1 MSKLYFKYG
10 TMDASKSADLLMT
23 VHKYEQQGKNIICMR
38 SNLDTRTTENFIE
51 SRALTYRH
59 SCYCFDIKTCLYE
72 FIEKKL
78 KEEQKIDCILIDEAQ
93 FLTKEQVIELTKV
106 VDFLDIPVI
115 CYGLKNSYIKGELFE
130 GSKALLYFS
139 DSIQEIKS
147 VCHFC
152 NKKATMNLRVK
163 NGSPIRSS
171 DTGNTVVI
179 GDTTEGEDYFISTCR
194 RHYFNPPIQN

>member
-1 MSKLYFKYG
+1 MAKLYFKYG

-23 VHKYEQQGKNIICMR
+23 AHKYENQGKNIICLR
-38 SNLDTRTTENFIE
+38 SSIDTRTSKGFIE

-59 SCYCFDIKTCLYE
+59 KCFCFDSDINLYDFIKNKNN
-72 FIEKKL
+72 EK
-78 KEEQKIDCILIDEAQ
+78 INCILIDEAQ
-93 FLTKEQVIELTKV
+93 FLTKKQVIELTEI
-106 VDFLDIPVI
+106 VDFLKIPVI

-152 NKKATMNLRVK
+152 DKKATMNLRVK
-163 NGSPIRSS
+163 DGKPILET
-171 DTGNTVVI
+171 TGNAVVI
-179 GDTTEGEDYFISTCR
+179 GDTKEGEDYFISTCR
-194 RHYFNPPIQN
+194 KHYFNPF